1 MADYLADGDVKRLLN
16 LARSLPELPVL
27 DALAAVPQL
36 GRAVEPLALEVLNLR
51 QRVQGDALNFER
63 YARAVAAKDTELKVA
78 YAKVEALERRLATLA
93 AA

>member
-1 MADYLADGDVKRLLN
+1 MSTYLSDGDVKALIN

-27 DALAAVPQL
+27 DALAAVGQL
-36 GRAVEPLALEVLNLR
+36 GRAVDPLGVELLSLR

-63 YARAVAAKDTELKVA
+63 YARTVAAKDTELKVA
-78 YAKVEALERRLATLA
+78 YAKIDALEKRVATLA